1 MDSDMVVRLRTALGR
16 VARQLNA
23 TSTGEGLTPSQ
34 ASALGLIAGRGPLGV
49 AELAE
54 LERLNPTM
62 VSRVIGRLVALG
74 LIERQTDPADLRSA
88 RVHITAQGTEVQ
100 GRIKAKRTESFMA
113 CLAAMP
119 ADSVTALSAA
129 VAPLELLAAELAERT
144 SSTRG

>member
-1 MDSDMVVRLRTALGR
+1 MDADMVVRLRTALGR

-62 VSRVIGRLVALG
+62 VSRVVGRLVALG

-88 RVHITAQGTEVQ
+88 RVHITTEGTEIHR
-100 GRIKAKRTESFMA
+100 RIKAKRTESLLA
-113 CLAAMP
+113 CLDAMP
-119 ADSVTALSAA
+119 QDSVAALSGA
-129 VAPLELLAAELAERT
+129 VPALELLAAALAEGAPNSRA
-144 SSTRG
+144 